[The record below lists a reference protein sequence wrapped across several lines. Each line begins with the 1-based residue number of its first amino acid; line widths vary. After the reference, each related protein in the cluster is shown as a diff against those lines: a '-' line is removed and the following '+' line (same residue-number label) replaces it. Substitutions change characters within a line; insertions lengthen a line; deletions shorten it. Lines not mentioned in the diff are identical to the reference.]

1 MTKCNDEKM
10 LKLMLWKDILIIP
23 IYTVL
28 FYNSKAIFLALIAI
42 DRCIN
47 IFLSIKSI
55 KIEPLIDKALESEES
70 KIMQLLIFVAI
81 TGVTLYILIFI
92 KHRKLFYILILLE
105 LIDYIISK
113 VL

>member
-1 MTKCNDEKM
+1 MSKGNDEKI

-23 IYTVL
+23 IYTIL
-28 FYNSKAIFLALIAI
+28 FYYFKPIFWGTVVI

-47 IFLSIKSI
+47 IVLSIKTI
-55 KIEPLIDKALESEES
+55 KIEPLIDKALESEET

-81 TGVTLYILIFI
+81 TGITLYILIFM
-92 KHRKLFYILILLE
+92 KHRELFYILILLE
-105 LIDYIISK
+105 LIDFIISK